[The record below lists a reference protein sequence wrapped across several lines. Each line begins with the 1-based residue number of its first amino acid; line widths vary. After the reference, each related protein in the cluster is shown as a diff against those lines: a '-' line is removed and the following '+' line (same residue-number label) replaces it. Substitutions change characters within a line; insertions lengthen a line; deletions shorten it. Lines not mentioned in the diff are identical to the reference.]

1 MEGNFRAWVNWKRLL
16 AIRELMLV
24 GVVLG
29 GGLILH
35 CSSPNFLTGPNLDA
49 LLTGIVPDAFIAI
62 GMTVLIA
69 SGGFDLSVG
78 SVLAL
83 SGVAT
88 GTVLVATV
96 GFPLWA
102 SLLLGTL
109 AGLLTGLICG
119 MVNGVVVTFAGVN
132 PLIATLGMM
141 MMARSLAL
149 VKTQSIP
156 ISGFPP
162 EFAVLGQGRW
172 GGQVSLSVVLMV
184 VGILVA
190 DQFMRHSAFCRQVYY
205 IGGNEQ
211 AAFLSGIPVRRIRLL
226 TFLFSSFLAAFAG
239 ILVAS
244 RLMSATPTV
253 GVSIELRVIAA
264 AVIGGASLTGGEGT
278 ILGAF
283 LGVLLMGLIGNGLT
297 LWHVS
302 PYWQDGVTGTILVLA
317 VSLDMLLK
325 RRRGRARSL

>member
-1 MEGNFRAWVNWKRLL
+1 MEGNFLGGIRWRRLL

-24 GVVLG
+24 GVVLAA
-29 GGLILH
+29 GLILH
-35 CSSPNFLTGPNLDA
+35 FTNPNFFTSSNLDA
-49 LLTGIVPDAFIAI
+49 LLTGIVADAIIAI

-69 SGGFDLSVG
+69 SGSFDLSVG

-88 GTVLVATV
+88 GTVLVETANL
-96 GFPLWA
+96 PL
-102 SLLLGTL
+102 GVL
-109 AGLLTGLICG
+109 AGLATGLACG
-119 MVNGVVVTFAGVN
+119 TVNGIVVTFAGVN

-141 MMARSLAL
+141 MMARSFAL

-156 ISGFPP
+156 ISGFPQA
-162 EFAVLGQGRW
+162 FAMLGQGRL
-172 GGQVSLSVVLMV
+172 GSQVSLSVALMV
-184 VGILVA
+184 VFILVA
-190 DQFMRHSAFCRQVYY
+190 DQLMRHSAFCRQVYY
-205 IGGNEQ
+205 IGGNAQ

-239 ILVAS
+239 IMVAS

-253 GVSIELRVIAA
+253 GALIELRVIAA
-264 AVIGGASLTGGEGT
+264 VVIGGASLTGGEGT

-302 PYWQDGVTGTILVLA
+302 PYWQDGVTGAILISA

-325 RRRGRARSL
+325 RRQR